1 MNTLNIFLLELLS
14 SLQNDSEVVLFA
26 KKSFVCI
33 KFSFSKI
40 SLFNHHLTR
49 IWSQSAVAAVLAV
62 MSRVP
67 FPRKGKSRYHCPAGV
82 TPKVLPGQRRD
93 IDPPE
98 HPGVSPG
105 TSTDET
111 YQEFL
116 LKKATRKHLKE
127 IFEPSLVSL
136 DVEEQFYFCFE
147 GLSPAQSFPVRQL

>member
-1 MNTLNIFLLELLS
+1 MNTLNIFLLELLT

-62 MSRVP
+62 MSR
-67 FPRKGKSRYHCPAGV
+67 YHCPAGV

-98 HPGVSPG
+98 HPGGSPG